1 MLHLQTIL
9 PDTLELLK
17 RLSAQ
22 PEMQGMRLVGG
33 TALALQYGHRQS
45 VDLDFFGSPAADQD
59 ELLAMI
65 EKMGSYRLR
74 NRTKNILQ
82 LIVNDIM
89 VDIVDYSQ
97 YPWIDAPVC
106 FDGITLA
113 SPKDIATMK
122 VNAVEGRGTKKD
134 FVDIYLLLQHYS
146 LDDLLAFYSQKYP
159 NYSLFRALLS
169 LNYFDDAE
177 PQAMPKMLI
186 PAGWEEIKTAISSV
200 VNSYQKPSSE
210 NH

>member
-22 PEMQGMRLVGG
+22 PEMLGMRLVGG

-45 VDLDFFGSPAADQD
+45 VDLDFFGAPVANQD
-59 ELLAMI
+59 ELMGMI
-65 EKMGSYRLR
+65 GKIGPYRLR

-97 YPWIDAPVC
+97 YPWIDDPVC
-106 FDGITLA
+106 RDGITLA
-113 SPKDIATMK
+113 SPKDIAAMK
-122 VNAVEGRGTKKD
+122 INAVEGRGTKKD
-134 FVDIYLLLQHYS
+134 FVDIYQLLQRYS
-146 LDDLLAFYSQKYP
+146 LDDLLSFYSQKYP

-169 LNYFDDAE
+169 LNYFDDAD
-177 PQAMPKMLI
+177 PQAMPKMFS
-186 PAGWEEIKTAISSV
+186 PTSWEEMKAAISSA
-200 VNSYQKPSSE
+200 VNSYQKR
-210 NH
+210 

>member
-1 MLHLQTIL
+1 MLQLQTIL

-17 RLSAQ
+17 SLSAQ

-45 VDLDFFGSPAADQD
+45 VDLDFFGTPAADQD
-59 ELLAMI
+59 DLLAMV
-65 EKMGSYRLR
+65 EKIGPYRLR

-106 FDGITLA
+106 HEYITLA
-113 SPKDIATMK
+113 SPNDIAAMK
-122 VNAVEGRGTKKD
+122 INAVEGRGTKKD
-134 FVDIYLLLQHYS
+134 FIDIYLLLQHYS
-146 LDDLLAFYSQKYP
+146 LDELLAFYSQKYP
-159 NYSLFRALLS
+159 NYSIFRALLS
-169 LNYFDDAE
+169 LNYFDDAD

-186 PAGWEEIKTAISSV
+186 PADWEEIKIAISAA
-200 VNSYQKPSSE
+200 VNGYQRR
-210 NH
+210 